1 VLLCPFLLK
10 DTRSNRERGI
20 WGTTSTADLGNIA
33 PRSCDEKVGSA
44 DVKPK
49 KRNFRS
55 PQRGSKKKEFS

>member
-20 WGTTSTADLGNIA
+20 WGTPSTADLGNIA
-33 PRSCDEKVGSA
+33 PQAWDKKVGSA

-49 KRNFRS
+49 KRKLRK
-55 PQRGSKKKEFS
+55 PTERQKEERV